1 MDFGFKIGL
10 EKFKRLLENEYF
22 GTGDGMIHG
31 TLILTLS
38 SRICG
43 RNTIF
48 ELLLT

>member
-31 TLILTLS
+31 TQILTMLS
-38 SRICG
+38 KIFG
-43 RNTIF
+43 GNTIF